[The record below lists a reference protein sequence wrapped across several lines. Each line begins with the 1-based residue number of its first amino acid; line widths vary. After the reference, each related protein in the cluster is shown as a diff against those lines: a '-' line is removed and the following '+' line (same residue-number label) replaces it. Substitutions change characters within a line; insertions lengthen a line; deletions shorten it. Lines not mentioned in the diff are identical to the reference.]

1 MAGANIILTNIGS
14 PPLLIDDVV
23 SIQQM
28 SMGFIIWVLSPVI
41 FSGISPSVCKLL
53 REGHRRYKD
62 MIQMMNPPI
71 SLSSVLHSHFHGLRA
86 RAEYHFFM
94 HEPGQDHEKGK
105 ESESE
110 TTKILTTS
118 MSWAPKPREGQDEV
132 NPRDLLFP
140 WSLWDV
146 LTHSVLT
153 LH

>member
-1 MAGANIILTNIGS
+1 MAGANINLTNIGS
-14 PPLLIDDVV
+14 PPLVIDDVV
-23 SIQQM
+23 SIQQT

-94 HEPGQDHEKGK
+94 HEPLDKTMSK

-118 MSWAPKPREGQDEV
+118 MPWAIKPREGQDEV
-132 NPRDLLFP
+132 NPRDLLIP
-140 WSLWDV
+140 WSLWM
-146 LTHSVLT
+146 S
-153 LH
+153 